1 MLFRMILLVVMIGY
15 IVPRAYY
22 RRKARRSNPPGESDL
37 KNVTENKVR
46 LALLGI
52 SGISA
57 DLLSIAW
64 VIHPA
69 WLSWSSMLLPN
80 WLRWVGIAVGV
91 VAVWL
96 GYVSHRT
103 LGASYTPTLKTKE
116 SHQFV
121 AQGIYRWV
129 RHPMYTSFFTLLAA
143 CFLLS
148 ANWLIGVLGLV
159 YSLLIVE
166 RAGHEERML
175 LNAFGEEYRQY
186 MRCTGRFF
194 PCLIQPTN
202 LPTAE
207 DRSGR

>member
-1 MLFRMILLVVMIGY
+1 MYSETLFRMILLVVMLGY
-15 IVPRAYY
+15 ILPRAYY
-22 RRKARRSNPPGESDL
+22 LRKARRSNPRGESYL
-37 KNVTENKVR
+37 QNVTESKVR

-52 SGISA
+52 SGMGA
-57 DLLSIAW
+57 DLLSVVW
-64 VIHPA
+64 SIHPA
-69 WLSWSSMLLPN
+69 WLGWSSMPLPN
-80 WLRWVGIAVGV
+80 WLRWIGAAVGL

-129 RHPMYTSFFTLLAA
+129 RHPMYTSFFTLLAT

-148 ANWLIGVLGLV
+148 ANWLIGLLGLF

-166 RAGHEERML
+166 RVGHEEGMML
-175 LNAFGEEYRQY
+175 DAFGEEYRHY
-186 MRCTGRFF
+186 MRHIGRFF
-194 PCLIQPTN
+194 PRLVQR
-202 LPTAE
+202 E
-207 DRSGR
+207 MR